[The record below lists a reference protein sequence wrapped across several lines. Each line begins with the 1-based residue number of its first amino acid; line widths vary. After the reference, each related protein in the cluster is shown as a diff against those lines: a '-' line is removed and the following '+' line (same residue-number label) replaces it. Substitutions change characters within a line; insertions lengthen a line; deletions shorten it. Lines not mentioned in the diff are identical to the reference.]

1 MNQTDDIQELGL
13 IKRISLV
20 KSGSNLSPGKSPT
33 KRGQVKI
40 TYGSIKN
47 YIMEDPKNR
56 QFYDIQKMQ
65 QYFRTLPYFDKICS
79 KLDITRQTTV
89 LEKFCKKLRYMTQ
102 DKGEFLF
109 KQNEKSEYFYILLE
123 GKVSLLIPKRDD
135 VIEQEKQ
142 NLPVKVAK
150 NLQKQVALFY
160 ESSPSSR
167 IKTFL
172 GRNFHHQDSIN
183 RQSITNL
190 IREDSPRII
199 ISDLTP
205 QSSQTPIDSKKKQ
218 SFFNLQSISPIRQP
232 SVNPSPFKL
241 KHQAEQSI
249 AQLEIQHCI
258 QSNKN
263 SNSRSS
269 LKVVTKSNRGSTKS
283 MQTLEIINSIIPK
296 IVKQQFSKEYQQIIE
311 DQAKQ
316 FDLSVEGEG
325 EYYGSIYE
333 YLFDGHVFKYTFG
346 KILQSGEAIGGVDIL
361 NNKSRREAVLC
372 IDDCE
377 LCCISKTEYIEI
389 LKEIEESKFNKKL
402 NRLIESLDP
411 EIPHLRRLM
420 GRMVPYLKKQKF
432 KRGQVIYN
440 QNEEINGCYLI
451 TQGEI
456 EIVKELK
463 MVPPENHIE
472 KYAYRQIQPNVQRHS
487 LACVS
492 VGQYIGEEEL
502 LLSQD
507 YRNSSAICNSYECKV
522 YFIEKQHF
530 LKLITDQLDIRIA
543 FEKAIKQKEKFN
555 SQKFKNLQKIIQ
567 SNYNEKFQI
576 RDTSSREH
584 LLKYKD
590 DKNQFRDCY
599 QKIIY
604 LEMENQK
611 KKEIPSNQESIG
623 GVAKQKRTNKNQQSN
638 DQCKRIIL
646 QKKSASAHNQRD
658 KQLNTL
664 NITLK
669 IKEHQNNTAEALT
682 NYYIKSQ
689 SQIEQQ
695 KENKIVSQKS
705 ISLHLRTQPD
715 ESHDSHDEETFPKSN
730 NEKKPKLDIL
740 EYFLKGNKHAKCQVS
755 KHLKNLQKKESNKE
769 KMSKTLGSTFFLGVY
784 QKIAEDFNQK
794 KQQEEQNQIF
804 HQQNQEQNTY
814 KTKNIHVLQQQS
826 QNQQVQQ
833 SSQKSQILNN
843 SQQENQQDKVTFC
856 GPTTRPYTP
865 ELDTWKQNNF
875 KRLSQNKTLQNSKTD
890 PQNQEIKQ
898 LHNQTKLN
906 SFALNLSYNR
916 NHELHLIKSHKCF
929 QKSHISVQQIIKKT
943 NQIVTLGDYQKQ
955 HTSSKKQLEV
965 QKQENQIDQEEAL
978 NDAKN
983 YNFFEEKQ
991 MQTQDKIVEMQ
1002 KKQMQQSNTI
1012 ETYVKQFGEQSTNY
1026 HFNQSFKPNQRA
1038 ISAKNLKYVNGKRT
1052 RNISTDRDTNNQST
1066 TNISNQK
1073 LNRTDLSFDSK
1084 SVSVII
1090 VNHMGQPRKYVY

>member
-1 MNQTDDIQELGL
+1 MNQKDDIQELGL
-13 IKRISLV
+13 TKRISLV

-89 LEKFCKKLRYMTQ
+89 LEKFCKKLRYMTH

-109 KQNEKSEYFYILLE
+109 KPNEKSEYFYILLE

-135 VIEQEKQ
+135 AIEQEKQ
-142 NLPVKVAK
+142 NLPAKISK

-172 GRNFHHQDSIN
+172 SRNFHHQDSIN
-183 RQSITNL
+183 RQSISNL
-190 IREDSPRII
+190 IRDDSPRII

-205 QSSQTPIDSKKKQ
+205 QSSQTPIDNKKKQ

-241 KHQAEQSI
+241 KFQAEQSV
-249 AQLEIQHCI
+249 AQLDIQNCN

-296 IVKQQFSKEYQQIIE
+296 VVRQQFSKEYQQIIE

-361 NNKSRREAVLC
+361 SNKSRREAVLC

-377 LCCISKTEYIEI
+377 LCCINKTEYIEI

-432 KRGQVIYN
+432 KRGQIIYN

-451 TQGEI
+451 TQGEV

-472 KYAYRQIQPNVQRHS
+472 KYAYRQIQPNVQRHT
-487 LACVS
+487 LACIP

-502 LLSQD
+502 LLNQD
-507 YRNSSAICNSYECKV
+507 YRNSSAICNSYDCKV

-530 LKLITDQLDIRIA
+530 MKLITDQLDIRIA

-567 SNYNEKFQI
+567 NNYNEKFQI

-611 KKEIPSNQESIG
+611 KKEIPSCQESIG
-623 GVAKQKRTNKNQQSN
+623 GIAKQRVNKNQNEQF
-638 DQCKRIIL
+638 KRIVL
-646 QKKSASAHNQRD
+646 KKKSASAHNQRE
-658 KQLNTL
+658 KQLNSL

-682 NYYIKSQ
+682 SHYIKSQ
-689 SQIEQQ
+689 TQIEQH
-695 KENKIVSQKS
+695 KNNKITSQKN

-715 ESHDSHDEETFPKSN
+715 ECDDTHEEDTFPKSS
-730 NEKKPKLDIL
+730 NENKPKLDIL
-740 EYFLKGNKHAKCQVS
+740 EYFLKGNKHAKCQVN

-784 QKIAEDFNQK
+784 QKISEDFNQK

-804 HQQNQEQNTY
+804 HFQNQEQNSS
-814 KTKNIHVLQQQS
+814 KTKNIHVLQQQQ
-826 QNQQVQQ
+826 QNQQIQQ

-843 SQQENQQDKVTFC
+843 SNQENQQDKVSFC
-856 GPTTRPYTP
+856 GPITRPFTP
-865 ELDTWKQNNF
+865 ELEIWKQNNL
-875 KRLSQNKTLQNSKTD
+875 KRLSQNKTLQNSKAD
-890 PQNQEIKQ
+890 PQNQEIQQ
-898 LHNQTKLN
+898 LNNQNKLN
-906 SFALNLSYNR
+906 SFALNLQYNR

-955 HTSSKKQLEV
+955 HSSSKKQLEV
-965 QKQENQIDQEEAL
+965 QKQDNQIIQEEAL
-978 NDAKN
+978 DGAKN
-983 YNFFEEKQ
+983 QDLFEEQTK
-991 MQTQDKIVEMQ
+991 QTQDKAIEMQ
-1002 KKQMQQSNTI
+1002 KKYIQQSNTI
-1012 ETYVKQFGEQSTNY
+1012 ETYLKQFGEQQTNY
-1026 HFNQSFKPNQRA
+1026 HFNKSFKPNQRA
-1038 ISAKNLKYVNGKRT
+1038 ISAKNLNRMIGKRA
-1052 RNISTDRDTNNQST
+1052 RNLSTDRDTNNQST

-1073 LNRTDLSFDSK
+1073 FSRTDLSFDSK
-1084 SVSVII
+1084 SVSVIV

>member
-1 MNQTDDIQELGL
+1 
-13 IKRISLV
+13 
-20 KSGSNLSPGKSPT
+20 
-33 KRGQVKI
+33 
-40 TYGSIKN
+40 
-47 YIMEDPKNR
+47 
-56 QFYDIQKMQ
+56 MQ

-89 LEKFCKKLRYMTQ
+89 LEKFCKKLRFITQ

-142 NLPVKVAK
+142 NLPVKIAK
-150 NLQKQVALFY
+150 NVSKQVTHFY

-167 IKTFL
+167 IKAFL
-172 GRNFHHQDSIN
+172 GRNFHHQDSTN

-199 ISDLTP
+199 LSELTP
-205 QSSQTPIDSKKKQ
+205 QSSQTPIDNKKKQ
-218 SFFNLQSISPIRQP
+218 SFFNFQSISPIRQP
-232 SVNPSPFKL
+232 SVNPSSFKL
-241 KHQAEQSI
+241 KYQGEQSV
-249 AQLEIQHCI
+249 AQLDIQHSN
-258 QSNKN
+258 QSNIN
-263 SNSRSS
+263 INSRSS
-269 LKVVTKSNRGSTKS
+269 LKVITKSNRGSTKS
-283 MQTLEIINSIIPK
+283 MQNLEIINSIIPK
-296 IVKQQFSKEYQQIIE
+296 VVKQQFSKEHQQIIE
-311 DQAKQ
+311 EQAKQ

-361 NNKSRREAVLC
+361 NNKTRREAVLC

-420 GRMVPYLKKQKF
+420 GRIVPYLKKQNF

-440 QNEEINGCYLI
+440 QYEEINGCYLI
-451 TQGEI
+451 TLGEI

-472 KYAYRQIQPNVQRHS
+472 KYAYRQIQPNVQRHT
-487 LACVS
+487 LACIS

-502 LLSQD
+502 LLNQD

-530 LKLITDQLDIRIA
+530 IKLITDQFDIRVA

-567 SNYNEKFQI
+567 NNYNEKFQI

-611 KKEIPSNQESIG
+611 KKEIPSCQESIG
-623 GVAKQKRTNKNQQSN
+623 GIAKQRINKNQQQN
-638 DQCKRIIL
+638 EQFKRIVFK
-646 QKKSASAHNQRD
+646 KKSASAHNQRD

-682 NYYIKSQ
+682 SHYKKSQ
-689 SQIEQQ
+689 NQIEQQ
-695 KENKIVSQKS
+695 KNNKIIAQKN

-715 ESHDSHDEETFPKSN
+715 ESHDSHDEENFPKSN
-730 NEKKPKLDIL
+730 NENKPKLDIL
-740 EYFLKGNKHAKCQVS
+740 EYFLKGNKHAKCQVN

-794 KQQEEQNQIF
+794 KQQEDQNQIF
-804 HQQNQEQNTY
+804 HKQNQEQNSK
-814 KTKNIHVLQQQS
+814 KTKNMHVLQQQS
-826 QNQQVQQ
+826 QNQQIQQ

-843 SQQENQQDKVTFC
+843 SQQENQQDKITFC
-856 GPTTRPYTP
+856 GPITRPYTP
-865 ELDTWKQNNF
+865 ELETWKQNSI
-875 KRLSQNKTLQNSKTD
+875 KRLSQNKTLQNGNTN
-890 PQNQEIKQ
+890 PQNQEIQQ
-898 LHNQTKLN
+898 LNNQTKLN

-929 QKSHISVQQIIKKT
+929 QKSHMSVQQIIKKT

-955 HTSSKKQLEV
+955 HGSSKKQLEI
-965 QKQENQIDQEEAL
+965 QNQDNQINQEEAL
-978 NDAKN
+978 YGAKN
-983 YNFFEEKQ
+983 YILIEEKPQ
-991 MQTQDKIVEMQ
+991 QTQEKTTMEMH
-1002 KKQMQQSNTI
+1002 KKQNQQSNTI
-1012 ETYVKQFGEQSTNY
+1012 ETYLKQFGGQSTNY
-1026 HFNQSFKPNQRA
+1026 HFNQSFKPSQRA
-1038 ISAKNLKYVNGKRT
+1038 ISAKNLKHMNGKRT
-1052 RNISTDRDTNNQST
+1052 RNLSTDRDTNNQST

-1073 LNRTDLSFDSK
+1073 FSRTDLSFDSK